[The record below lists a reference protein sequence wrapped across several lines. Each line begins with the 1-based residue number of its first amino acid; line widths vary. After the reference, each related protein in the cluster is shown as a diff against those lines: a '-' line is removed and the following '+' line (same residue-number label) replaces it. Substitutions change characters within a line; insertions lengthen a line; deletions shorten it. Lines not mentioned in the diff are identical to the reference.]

1 MISMRNNYYPERSG
15 SPAMK
20 KAFYALI
27 VLLSLTVGLSLRMNA
42 QRPPSS
48 SVSVSLNFI
57 VGRKSSEA
65 HIHVKVVGETMVSSV
80 KSLLGEKA
88 EVFLSKEAGI
98 PKEFVKVNFGEK
110 EAEISLEIVGCS
122 PPNDGIDFVIQSD
135 IGEVIS
141 AFLEKLGLSGVPV
154 NLSILISLPKGAEVK
169 ELEVSPGSS
178 FNTQVEGCSIIISS
192 KFPLSM
198 SKGSLSLYI
207 RYSMPGSKRI
217 PGE

>member
-1 MISMRNNYYPERSG
+1 
-15 SPAMK
+15 
-20 KAFYALI
+20 
-27 VLLSLTVGLSLRMNA
+27 
-42 QRPPSS
+42 
-48 SVSVSLNFI
+48 
-57 VGRKSSEA
+57 
-65 HIHVKVVGETMVSSV
+65 V

-110 EAEISLEIVGCS
+110 EAEISLEIVGCP
-122 PPNDGIDFVIQSD
+122 PPNDGINFVIQSD
-135 IGEVIS
+135 VGEVVS
-141 AFLEKLGLSGVPV
+141 AFLKKLGLSGVPV

-169 ELEVSPGSS
+169 ELEVSPRSS
-178 FNTQVEGCSIIISS
+178 FNAQVEGCSIIISS
-192 KFPLSM
+192 KSPLSM

>member
-1 MISMRNNYYPERSG
+1 MRNDYYSEHSG
-15 SPAMK
+15 SPDMK
-20 KAFYALI
+20 KVSYALI
-27 VLLSLTVGLSLRMNA
+27 VLLLSLTAGLSLRMGA
-42 QRPPSS
+42 QKPSSS

-57 VGRKSSEA
+57 IDHKYSET
-65 HIHVKVVGETMVSSV
+65 HIHVKVVGETIVSSV

-88 EVFLSKEAGI
+88 EVFLSKEAGV
-98 PKEFVKVNFGEK
+98 PKEFVKASFREK
-110 EAEISLEIVGCS
+110 EAEISLEIVGCP
-122 PPNDGIDFVIQSD
+122 PPNDGINFVIQSD
-135 IGEVIS
+135 VGEVVS

-169 ELEVSPGSS
+169 ELEVSPRSS
-178 FNTQVEGCSIIISS
+178 FNAQVEGCSIIISS
-192 KFPLSM
+192 KSPLSM